1 MSRKKKKSKKV
12 STLLPDLSRRN
23 EPFSFESSETQLEE
37 ILMTGSL
44 EKVHAQLRRLRND
57 CSILQD
63 AAITAVPNHKS
74 KVFFDY
80 VNVPKFS
87 NGGGAN
93 GGLVQVGGGCEVG
106 SGEDGTVLGYNMCE
120 CGFEGISLK
129 VAKRSC
135 NQDSGS
141 AEVSHKDGG
150 GGGAGN
156 AVAAD
161 DTVSIHVENETP
173 TRGTEA
179 AEKVG
184 CWKIIL

>member
-12 STLLPDLSRRN
+12 PTLPDLRRN

-80 VNVPKFS
+80 VNVPKLS
-87 NGGGAN
+87 SGDGGSGG
-93 GGLVQVGGGCEVG
+93 GGLVQGRY
-106 SGEDGTVLGYNMCE
+106 SVL
-120 CGFEGISLK
+120 S
-129 VAKRSC
+129 
-135 NQDSGS
+135 
-141 AEVSHKDGG
+141 
-150 GGGAGN
+150 
-156 AVAAD
+156 
-161 DTVSIHVENETP
+161 
-173 TRGTEA
+173 
-179 AEKVG
+179 
-184 CWKIIL
+184 